1 MAGAVFFWFIFSII
15 IGAIGEKRK
24 IGFAGG
30 FFLSL
35 LLSPLI
41 GLIIVLVSEKKE
53 VNTGQQRPVN
63 KSINTSNDDDLYT
76 KALQKSNEGSY
87 QEAIDLFHESLQN
100 NGQSANAHFNLACCY
115 SELNKTDFAFKHL
128 SKSIELG
135 YSNFE
140 KIETDPSLENVRN
153 TEKFAEFAEQG
164 YKLT

>member
-1 MAGAVFFWFIFSII
+1 MGGVILFWLIFAIV
-15 IGAIGEKRK
+15 IGAIGDKRK

-53 VNTGQQRPVN
+53 VKTEQPRPEN
-63 KSINTSNDDDLYT
+63 KAINTSNDDSLYN
-76 KALQKSNEGSY
+76 KALQKSNEGNY

-115 SELNKTDFAFKHL
+115 SKLNKTDFAFKHL

-153 TEKFAEFAEQG
+153 TEKFAEFAEKG